1 MLNISEQL
9 IKDLTNQGV
18 DTYFGVQ
25 GGACARL
32 IENVIKYNGKFI
44 PVLNEQTAGF
54 YAHGYHLATNKTAGL
69 IFTTGPG
76 LTNGLTGIAA
86 CYYDRIPLVTLVG
99 QVSSK
104 INIAQTTKTRMVGFQ
119 EVPHLE
125 LSKPISDQCIKIDS
139 EKKYIDSRDRLLN
152 SLDTKVQ
159 VIEILDDIQ
168 RKTIKKKIV
177 RLKKNKNI
185 EIKKIK
191 KDYLNLIKKSKKP
204 IIIVGAGFSR
214 YQKNISLFNKMLRI
228 NIPIASTWGGQKIQ
242 KYISNNPNYLGL
254 MGTHNPGSAN
264 QYIKESDLVIALG
277 CSLLQ
282 HQIGKKQ
289 KNFAPES
296 KLIFVN
302 NDKNEA
308 KRAKLQFGNRLK
320 PIVTDTNNF
329 VRNYLLKIK
338 KNKIN
343 VKSINKDSRS
353 NPVILLK
360 SIFKNIK
367 KNSIIFADAGA
378 TLSWAYQA
386 ANLLRFC
393 PPIFTSFNLH
403 SMGYSN
409 CASIGASTS
418 VKKDIYCVIGDGSI
432 PMNSQ
437 ELAWL
442 KKFSV
447 KIIILDNKGYGII
460 RQTQK
465 QFYKSKFYG
474 SDFLNKKSCLPS
486 FSLEKILSSYD
497 LESKRITKKIK
508 KNDLQWITSSKKSKA
523 LIINVKYSD
532 EVLY

>member
-1 MLNISEQL
+1 M
-9 IKDLTNQGV
+9 
-18 DTYFGVQ
+18 
-25 GGACARL
+25 
-32 IENVIKYNGKFI
+32 
-44 PVLNEQTAGF
+44 
-54 YAHGYHLATNKTAGL
+54 
-69 IFTTGPG
+69 
-76 LTNGLTGIAA
+76 
-86 CYYDRIPLVTLVG
+86 
-99 QVSSK
+99 
-104 INIAQTTKTRMVGFQ
+104 
-119 EVPHLE
+119 
-125 LSKPISDQCIKIDS
+125 
-139 EKKYIDSRDRLLN
+139 
-152 SLDTKVQ
+152 
-159 VIEILDDIQ
+159 
-168 RKTIKKKIV
+168 
-177 RLKKNKNI
+177 
-185 EIKKIK
+185 
-191 KDYLNLIKKSKKP
+191 IKKSKKP

-343 VKSINKDSRS
+343 VKSINKDSQS

-474 SDFLNKKSCLPS
+474 SDFLNKKSSLPS

-508 KNDLQWITSSKKSKA
+508 KNDLKWITSSKKSKA